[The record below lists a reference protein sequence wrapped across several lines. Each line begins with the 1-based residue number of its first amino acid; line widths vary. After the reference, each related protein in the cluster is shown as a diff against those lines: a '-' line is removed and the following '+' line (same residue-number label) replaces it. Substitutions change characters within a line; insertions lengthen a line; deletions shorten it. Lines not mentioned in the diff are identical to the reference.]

1 MVKITDSAKQQL
13 KVIVESRSLES
24 GKFLRL
30 ATPPVWE
37 GEGDFGIVISEE
49 GAHDYITNHESVDVL
64 LVDSGLMEQM
74 ATAVLDFK
82 DTPNGL
88 AFTLDVY

>member
-1 MVKITDSAKQQL
+1 MVKITDTAKQQL
-13 KVIVESRSLES
+13 KTIVETRNLES

-30 ATPPVWE
+30 ATPPIWE

-49 GAHDYITNHESVDVL
+49 GAHDFVVKHEDVDVL

-74 ATAVLDFK
+74 PTAVLDYK